1 MAVVEHQILQTIKD
15 AVSGASAPQDFAYSR
30 HEFLFDYELDLRCY
44 LQVPRKDEEAV
55 KKKLNYFKDMKRNAT
70 TVSEIRSDL
79 SNEYDP
85 LIDEDF
91 FDHMSKFQRSFSINH
106 KQSLT
111 SKRTRMDSLAAI

>member
-15 AVSGASAPQDFAYSR
+15 AVSGASARQDFAYSR

-44 LQVPRKDEEAV
+44 MQVPRKDEEAV

-70 TVSEIRSDL
+70 TVSDTRSDL
-79 SNEYDP
+79 STEYDP

-91 FDHMSKFQRSFSINH
+91 FDHMGKFQRSCSINQKH
-106 KQSLT
+106 SLT
-111 SKRTRMDSLAAI
+111 SKRTRMDSLVAI